1 MYSIMH
7 IDIDDDLSRTL
18 IHKWLRMAYALA
30 QNRSEYPF
38 GAEGILVLQGEQGI
52 GKTALCSKLGI
63 NSELC
68 KTGLCIDTKDKD
80 TIIRATSCF
89 VGELGEIGYTLRSD
103 IDRLKAFITESTD
116 RYRVPYGKTDVS
128 MVRRASFIATTNDE
142 RFLIDLTGSR
152 RFWTVPCKAKFD
164 LTALNHLD
172 IGQLWKQIEA
182 EMVGYEYSAAFGSP
196 FQSAFRLND
205 EEKKLLGDR
214 NSVVEKLIKSEQEII
229 DIIQT
234 AQHNINSYEWKKT
247 TITNWKSLYPT
258 LQRFTAEEIGRALK
272 HQGLQKQSG
281 RIGGTPHNNCYELPI
296 PNAVKSNGEWLYF
309 DDSDDGDRE
318 YDVF

>member
-1 MYSIMH
+1 
-7 IDIDDDLSRTL
+7 
-18 IHKWLRMAYALA
+18 
-30 QNRSEYPF
+30 
-38 GAEGILVLQGEQGI
+38 
-52 GKTALCSKLGI
+52 
-63 NSELC
+63 
-68 KTGLCIDTKDKD
+68 
-80 TIIRATSCF
+80 
-89 VGELGEIGYTLRSD
+89 
-103 IDRLKAFITESTD
+103 
-116 RYRVPYGKTDVS
+116 
-128 MVRRASFIATTNDE
+128 MVR
-142 RFLIDLTGSR
+142 
-152 RFWTVPCKAKFD
+152 
-164 LTALNHLD
+164 
-172 IGQLWKQIEA
+172 
-182 EMVGYEYSAAFGSP
+182 YEYSTAFGSP